1 MGKSKKKSGVQ
12 VVAAPAAM
20 PPPKFAKKGKRGAE
34 EPTEIPVNLKK
45 QKKTG
50 VLKKEEKKTKKIVHN
65 PLPKEDNGTS
75 EETISSESSDG
86 ELGSKLSAKS
96 SAVAPKN
103 GSVKKMK
110 KADAKVSKMDEGL
123 SDDGV
128 DDGSAEEGSDGEPS
142 EVQESKQSAD
152 DSEEDSPDEDS
163 SDEESED
170 EKPTKSLKKA
180 KTPVS
185 QSGEKTKTLF
195 LGNLSFDAGEDDVTD
210 FFKDVGE
217 IVSIRLAKSEN
228 GKSRGFGHVEFA
240 TEGEARKALA
250 LNGEEMLGR
259 QVKLDLAREKGA
271 STPQSG
277 KNNSD
282 QKVGRGGESQTV
294 FVKGFDRSLDED
306 QIRTSLEEHFGSCGE
321 ITRISVP
328 KEYETGAPRGIAY
341 IDFKDKDGFD
351 LALDLNGS
359 SLGDHPLTVDGA
371 KPRYFC
377 FSFSSLRSPIYTKMG
392 KSSKK
397 SSMEIAAAPVTL
409 SPAKSAKK
417 GKRDAEESIENPV
430 SLKKQK
436 KEVVKEVP
444 KQEDKKTKRTK
455 KTLPVVP
462 PKVESTS
469 SEETTSSESSDEEPV
484 SKVVSKLPASASK
497 NGSVKR
503 KKESSSSESESDSDS
518 EEEKAKTTKTTLP
531 VKKLPTAAVK
541 NGTAVVAKK
550 AESSDNSSEDSS
562 SEDDTGKVVAV
573 PVQSKQPSKAPV
585 SISKKKEDSSDS
597 SESDSEDEK
606 PTSVPKAA
614 PAALKAAA
622 SKEESSDSSDSDS
635 GTDEDSVPAAK
646 PAAKPALAKGKDT
659 KQAAAKVAKKDSSSD
674 EEDDDSSDESSDE
687 EPSKVQQIKQD
698 TDVEMK
704 DTQAAKSEKKEVKTP
719 APKASTGGTKTLF
732 VGNLSFDAGQ
742 DDVKGFFQ
750 DVAEVVDVRL
760 ACSEDGSF
768 RGFGHVEFATDVDAE
783 KALELN
789 GQELFGRQVRLDL
802 ARERGAFTPQ
812 SGRDNNSYQKGGR
825 GSESQTVFIKGFDR
839 SLDED
844 QVRSSLEQHFGS
856 CGEIT
861 RISVPKD
868 YETGGPKGIAYIDF
882 KDKDAFNGALEL
894 NGSALGDYYLTVDE
908 AKPRGDSGS
917 FGSGGFSG
925 GGRSGSRSGRD
936 GGSFG
941 SGGRSGGRDGG
952 RFGGRGRGGFGG
964 GRGGG
969 GGRGR
974 GGGRT
979 PGRPSMATPG
989 TGKKTTFGDD

>member
-12 VVAAPAAM
+12 VSTELSGLLLAPAAM

-142 EVQESKQSAD
+142 EVQESKQLAD

-277 KNNSD
+277 YC
-282 QKVGRGGESQTV
+282 GRGGESQTV

-469 SEETTSSESSDEEPV
+469 SEETTSSEASDEEPV

-606 PTSVPKAA
+606 PISVPKAA
-614 PAALKAAA
+614 PAALKATA

-659 KQAAAKVAKKDSSSD
+659 KQATVKVAKKDSSSD

-704 DTQAAKSEKKEVKTP
+704 DTQAAKSEKKELLIFVDQNPCTKS
-719 APKASTGGTKTLF
+719 KHRGTKTLF

-812 SGRDNNSYQKGGR
+812 SGLPVYWAMLCLQEDNNSYQKGGR

-908 AKPRGDSGS
+908 AKPRWPGW
-917 FGSGGFSG
+917 
-925 GGRSGSRSGRD
+925 
-936 GGSFG
+936 GSFG

-964 GRGGG
+964 GRGSG

-989 TGKKTTFGDD
+989 TETTFGDD